1 MPAARRRQRPEG
13 TPERWLILCRQSDTD
28 DAGERSLSLDSQ
40 ERVLRDAAEQQGSVV
55 VAALRDADLKG
66 YQDESARPALAEALT
81 RASAGE
87 YDVLAVWE
95 LSRLARKLSL
105 QERVLDRLD
114 AAGVRLYSHRE
125 PWASA
130 TMVRQI
136 LGAVAEEQTRSISA
150 HVSRAMRHRRARGLW
165 HGRAPYGYRYG
176 AVPGVIEP
184 DPETAD
190 WVVRIFAWFADREH
204 LTDIVRRL
212 TREGAPLPRT
222 TGAGQPEGMA
232 WYPHTVRRIVAQP
245 AYTGRILLGGELVP
259 GQHPAIIDEVTWRRC
274 QDRRSRQA
282 DLSERT
288 RRSRPGAVPTFLAD
302 GRMRC
307 ACGHRMYPV
316 LRRKAPHAEPF
327 MQCGGPK
334 PATVTRRP
342 DVSVCT
348 VRPRQIRIWVAQ
360 ERVRDLL
367 AEQLADLRPWRAV
380 VAEMKRERV
389 TGGNDR
395 TARLQA
401 AQRRREASAT
411 RQSRSRELYVTGRID
426 LDELDR
432 LIGGAVAE
440 LAALDAEI
448 RALDTGPDPDTFR
461 EVAGLARQLAGV
473 VHDIGIADVG
483 RWLDDLGITVVHD
496 PATQGRIRLV
506 VAGPLIDLLRS
517 R

>member
-13 TPERWLILCRQSDTD
+13 TPELWLILCRQSDTG

-40 ERVLRDAAEQQGSVV
+40 ERVLREAAEGRGAVV
-55 VAALRDADLKG
+55 VAAVRDADLKG
-66 YQDESARPALAEALT
+66 YQDETQRPALAEALT
-81 RASAGE
+81 RAGNGE

-150 HVSRAMRHRRARGLW
+150 HVRRAMRHRRIQGAW
-165 HGRAPYGYRYG
+165 HGHAPYGYRY
-176 AVPGVIEP
+176 AEPGRLEP
-184 DPETAD
+184 HPETAD
-190 WVVRIFAWFADREH
+190 WARSIFADYAANVSVAA
-204 LTDIVRRL
+204 IVRRL
-212 TREGAPLPRT
+212 TRDGAPLPEAGRP
-222 TGAGQPEGMA
+222 GAA
-232 WYPHTVRRIVAQP
+232 WYGSTIRRIVRNVGYIGQQ
-245 AYTGRILLGGELVP
+245 RIDDVATDNG
-259 GQHPAIIDEVTWRRC
+259 HPALIDELTWRRC
-274 QDRRSRQA
+274 QERADRDRDYRGRLRRSRLDGIQ
-282 DLSERT
+282 
-288 RRSRPGAVPTFLAD
+288 TFLAD
-302 GRMRC
+302 GRLRC
-307 ACGHRMYPV
+307 ACGHTMYAARNRQVPNV
-316 LRRKAPHAEPF
+316 EPF
-327 MQCGGPK
+327 MVCGGPSHAGHPDYG
-334 PATVTRRP
+334 PAQP
-342 DVSVCT
+342 VCT

-360 ERVRDLL
+360 ERVRALL
-367 AEQLADLRPWRAV
+367 AAQLADLRPWRAV

-395 TARLQA
+395 TVRLQA
-401 AQRRREASAT
+401 VQRRREAVAT
-411 RQSRSRELYVTGRID
+411 RQARARELYVTGRID

-432 LIGGAVAE
+432 LTGDAVAE

-448 RALDTGPDPDTFR
+448 RTLDTGPDPDSFR

-506 VAGPLIDLLRS
+506 IDGPLMDLLRS